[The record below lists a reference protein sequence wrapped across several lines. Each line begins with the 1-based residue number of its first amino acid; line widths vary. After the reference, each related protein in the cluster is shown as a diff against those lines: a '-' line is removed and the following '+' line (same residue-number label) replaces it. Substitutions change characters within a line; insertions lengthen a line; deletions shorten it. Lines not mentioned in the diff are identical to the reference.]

1 MNRKEKKRK
10 SLLRNG
16 KYKNVAHQTNIDS
29 DRYSEVE
36 KKLYKVLRIELYVIY
51 QREDWFARLPR

>member
-1 MNRKEKKRK
+1 MNRKKRK

-16 KYKNVAHQTNIDS
+16 KYRNVAHQTNIDS

-36 KKLYKVLRIELYVIY
+36 KKIIQSAKN
-51 QREDWFARLPR
+51 